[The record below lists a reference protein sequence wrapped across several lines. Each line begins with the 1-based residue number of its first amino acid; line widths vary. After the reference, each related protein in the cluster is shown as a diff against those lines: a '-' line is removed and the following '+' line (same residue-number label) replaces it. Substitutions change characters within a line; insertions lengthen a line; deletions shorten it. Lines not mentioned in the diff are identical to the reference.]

1 MDETPKVIEFPG
13 MRPEVDEPAPV
24 VPEGCPIELLPAA
37 IEACLFA
44 SSAPVP
50 TDRLAA
56 VTGATEAEVRSA
68 LAALELRLHEGGGGL
83 RLGEVGAGWQLRTD
97 ARFARWVSALRGTK
111 PAKLGRAA
119 LETLAVVAFRQPV
132 TKGQVDDL
140 RGVDS
145 GGVLRGLLERGLV
158 RTLGRSD
165 EPGRAIA
172 YGTTDAFLEL
182 FGMRSL
188 ADLPTLKDLHALDDD
203 AANESIVPVVAFP
216 GHEGL
221 EPEA

>member
-1 MDETPKVIEFPG
+1 MDDGPKVIEFPG
-13 MRPEVDEPAPV
+13 VRPAGGDLAEVEIQ
-24 VPEGCPIELLPAA
+24 GCPVDLLPAA

-44 SSAPVP
+44 ASAPVP
-50 TDRLAA
+50 LPRLAA
-56 VTGATEAEVRSA
+56 ATGCTDAEVEGA
-68 LAALELRLHEGGGGL
+68 LTALSLRLSEGGSGL
-83 RLGEVGAGWQLRTD
+83 RLCEIGDGWQLRTD
-97 ARFARWVSALRGTK
+97 ARFARFVGTLRGTK
-111 PAKLGRAA
+111 PARLGRAA

-158 RTLGRSD
+158 RALGRSD

-172 YGTTDAFLEL
+172 YGTTEAFLEL

-203 AANESIVPVVAFP
+203 AANESVVPVVAFP
-216 GHEGL
+216 GHEGI
-221 EPEA
+221 EVS